1 MIIGYINNI
10 PVFKAK
16 SKALL
21 WAKKYGL
28 NGYHEHIVN
37 RLTGYMGGDT
47 HAESIVAFQDPIA
60 VQPQIST
67 TESYGMTEQSPL
79 PPPPS
84 SQPVEQQQT
93 VQQSPPPPPSQSG
106 GGGY

>member
-1 MIIGYINNI
+1 MIIGYVNNI
-10 PVFKAK
+10 PVFKTK

-28 NGYHEHIVN
+28 NGYHEHVVN

-47 HAESIVAFQDPIA
+47 HTESIIAFQGPIA
-60 VQPQIST
+60 IQPQINT
-67 TESYGMTEQSPL
+67 TESYGMTKQS
-79 PPPPS
+79 PPPPP

-93 VQQSPPPPPSQSG
+93 VQQSPPPPPSQSS